1 MNSTGGAK
9 VFRLWSDELG
19 GRVNV
24 LYLPAGANWRIMR
37 QKEHFMVTVPTSNF
51 ASVKLPTSL
60 VRDAREMAGLMR
72 RSVAGQI
79 EYWATLG
86 RAAEQSGLSM
96 QESREV
102 IESYEAASRT
112 AALADHLNKADKTSR
127 AQLDDQLGKFMT
139 AEADGSL
146 AREVRAVVL
155 ANRSRMFKKIA

>member
-19 GRVNV
+19 GRATES
-24 LYLPAGANWRIMR
+24 YLPTGANWRMMR
-37 QKEHFMVTVPTSNF
+37 QKESVMATVSASNF

-102 IESYEAASRT
+102 IENYEVAVRT
-112 AALADHLNKADKTSR
+112 AAPPDCVLPPSERGTRVKT
-127 AQLDDQLGKFMT
+127 
-139 AEADGSL
+139 
-146 AREVRAVVL
+146 VL
-155 ANRSRMFKKIA
+155 KN